1 MSTMSALVWRCL
13 MVAMFEM
20 PGGGEWIVIAVIVAL
35 LFGARRLPDIAR
47 NSGKALVEFKKAIGE
62 LRPADDQTANQTGQT
77 AQTAQTGQTQ
87 TAQADPAASQASQHQ
102 PGASGASGRSAAE

>member
-1 MSTMSALVWRCL
+1 

-62 LRPADDQTANQTGQT
+62 LRPNDEQTDQSADQTGQP
-77 AQTAQTGQTQ
+77 AQT
-87 TAQADPAASQASQHQ
+87 QADPAASQASQNQ
-102 PGASGASGRSAAE
+102 PGTSGASGRSAAE

>member
-1 MSTMSALVWRCL
+1 

-62 LRPADDQTANQTGQT
+62 LRPGDEQNDQSADQAGQP
-77 AQTAQTGQTQ
+77 AQT
-87 TAQADPAASQASQHQ
+87 QADPAAGQAPQHQ
-102 PGASGASGRSAAE
+102 TGTSGPTGRSAAE

>member
-1 MSTMSALVWRCL
+1 

-35 LFGARRLPDIAR
+35 LFGAKRLPDIAR

-62 LRPADDQTANQTGQT
+62 LRPNDDQTDQSADQT
-77 AQTAQTGQTQ
+77 AAQTGQPAQ
-87 TAQADPAASQASQHQ
+87 TQADPAASPASQHQ
-102 PGASGASGRSAAE
+102 PGTSGASGRSAAE